1 MALYTNATT
10 TYDQIGIREDLVDKV
25 YRIDPE
31 ETPFLSNISRSV
43 KVTNRYHEWQTQ
55 GLTAPAYNAQLEG
68 DVANA
73 GPVKVRVRIGNRTQI
88 SKKVYAVTG
97 TSEEVIVAG
106 IADELIEQRLLK
118 KLELKRDM
126 ELVLLDNTVQQSGG
140 TTTARNCAG
149 LATYITNWDAGVT
162 LFSIADGLGTAAW
175 NFAAA
180 TTTCARALSLS
191 QLNTSNYQA
200 WIDGGKPNV
209 LLLSGDK
216 KIDFSQLALTA
227 TSGAVQ
233 LRFNIP
239 PGMAKFVTAV
249 EGWQSDFGPL
259 EVVPDPQMDLGTF
272 WEQRTVY
279 LVDSRY
285 VGVGFL
291 GKRNMLVE
299 PLAKTGDASPEHV
312 LSEYT
317 LQVSAPSAHALVPN
331 LNA

>member
-1 MALYTNATT
+1 M
-10 TYDQIGIREDLVDKV
+10 DKV

-31 ETPFLSNISRSV
+31 ETPFLSNISRNITV
-43 KVTNRYHEWQTQ
+43 KNRLHEWTTQ
-55 GLTAPAYNAQLEG
+55 GLTAPADNAQLEG

-73 GPVKVRVRIGNRTQI
+73 TAVKDRVRIGNRTQI
-88 SKKVYAVTG
+88 SKKVYAVSG
-97 TSEEVIVAG
+97 TSREVTVAG
-106 IADELIEQRLLK
+106 IPDELIEQRLLK

-126 ELVLLDNTVQQSGG
+126 EYSLLDNTIAAAGG
-140 TTTARNCAG
+140 TTTVRHLGG
-149 LATYITNWDAGVT
+149 LATYITNWDAGIT
-162 LFSIADGLGTAAW
+162 NFTISDGAGGVAW
-175 NFAAA
+175 NFAAV
-180 TTTCARALSLS
+180 TTGSARALTLA
-191 QLNTSNYQA
+191 QLNTANYQA

-239 PGMAKFVTAV
+239 PGQAKFITAV
-249 EGWQSDFGPL
+249 EGWLSDFGPL
-259 EVVPDPQMDLGTF
+259 EVVPDPQMDLGA
-272 WEQRTVY
+272 WWHQRTAY

-299 PLAKTGDASPEHV
+299 PLAKTGDANPEHV

-317 LQVSAPSAHALVPN
+317 LQVSAPTAHALVPV
-331 LNA
+331 LS